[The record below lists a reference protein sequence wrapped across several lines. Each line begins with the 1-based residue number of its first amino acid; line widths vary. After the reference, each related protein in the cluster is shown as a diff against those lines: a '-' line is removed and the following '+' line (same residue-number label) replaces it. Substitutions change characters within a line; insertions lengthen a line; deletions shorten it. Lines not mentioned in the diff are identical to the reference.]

1 MAFVKPINFKGERM
15 TLPLLSLLIWV
26 PIVGG
31 AFLLLF
37 RQEKQTI
44 FVKYV
49 GLFIALICLALCVP
63 LLYGFDLTTWEMQWR
78 EAVTWIPKL
87 NIYYALGVDGFSAPL
102 IVLTC
107 FMTLLV
113 AIASFQSVKTRVADY
128 LAAFLL
134 MQGFMCGAFAALD
147 AILFYTFWEAM
158 LVPMFLIIGMWG
170 GKNRIYATM
179 KFFLYTFLGS
189 VLLLVVLIY
198 LQIIAGKTN
207 GIQSTDVFNI
217 LTFHQLPLTF
227 EVQKWVFLGFLI
239 AFAVKVP
246 MWPVHTW
253 LPDAHVEAPTG
264 GSVILAAILLK
275 MGGYGFLRFIL
286 PITPDA
292 SRAFSVG
299 IIGLSLIAI
308 VYIALVA
315 IVQKDMK
322 KLIAYSSISHMG
334 FVTLGF
340 FIVYAV
346 VANTAEPEAA
356 ALGIQGAMIQMI
368 SHGFVSAALF
378 LCVGVLYD
386 RLHTRL
392 IRDYGGVVNTMPIFA
407 SFFMLFA
414 LANVGLPGTSG
425 FVGEFL
431 IILSAFK
438 ANIWYAAFAATI
450 LVFGASYTLWMYKRV
465 VFGPA
470 LLPGVLELNDIRGAE
485 KMVFVL
491 LALPI
496 LILGL
501 WPEPLLALI
510 QASSS
515 HLVQQMLQT
524 KL

>member
-1 MAFVKPINFKGERM
+1 MLQTV
-15 TLPLLSLLIWV
+15 PLLSLLIW
-26 PIVGG
+26 ISIMGG
-31 AFLLLF
+31 VMLF
-37 RQEKQTI
+37 CFRAPKYQTWSKNI
-44 FVKYV
+44 
-49 GLFIALICLALCVP
+49 GLFISLVCLALCLP
-63 LLYGFDLTTWEMQWR
+63 LVMGFDNNLWAMQWQ
-78 EAVTWIPKL
+78 EKNPWVPTL
-87 NIYYALGVDGFSAPL
+87 NIYYALGVDGFSLPL

-107 FMTLLV
+107 FMTVLV
-113 AIASFQSVKTRVADY
+113 AISAYQSVKENAAEY
-128 LAAFLL
+128 LAAFLI
-134 MQGFMCGAFAALD
+134 MQGFICGAFAAID
-147 AILFYTFWEAM
+147 AILFYVFWEAM
-158 LVPMFLIIGMWG
+158 LIPMFLIIGIFG
-170 GKNRIYATM
+170 GKNRVYATL

-189 VLLLVVLIY
+189 VLLLVALIY
-198 LQIIAGKTN
+198 LQIVASHTAEIHSFD
-207 GIQSTDVFNI
+207 IFSI
-217 LTFHQLPLTF
+217 LSFQNLPLTL
-227 EVQKWVFLGFLI
+227 EAQKWLFFAFLI

-292 SRAFSVG
+292 SRLFANGMIV
-299 IIGLSLIAI
+299 LSLIAI

-340 FIVYAV
+340 FIVFAI
-346 VANTAEPEAA
+346 VANTNDTEAA
-356 ALGIQGAMIQMI
+356 TLAIDGSMIQMI
-368 SHGFVSAALF
+368 SHGFVSGALF

-386 RLHTRL
+386 RMHTRL
-392 IRDYGGVVNTMPIFA
+392 IQDYGGVANSMPVFA

-425 FVGEFL
+425 FVGEFFV
-431 IILSAFK
+431 ILSAYK
-438 ANIWYAAFAATI
+438 AQFWVALLAATI

-470 LLPGVLELNDIRGAE
+470 ENPQVLALPDLGQAE
-485 KMVFVL
+485 KIVFIL
-491 LALPI
+491 LALMV
-496 LILGL
+496 LALGL
-501 WPEPLLALI
+501 WPSPLINLMH
-510 QASSS
+510 SSTA
-515 HLVQQMLQT
+515 HLLEQMLQT